1 MLNFFFL
8 GQKIFQIHK
17 SKQVSSK
24 IKFNTNR
31 VLFKS
36 WVLMESERRSEAVGI
51 AWLMQEIFCS
61 RIYTQSEDASSP
73 GWALAFLGYEK
84 KGLVSSLKW
93 NEPVPISVPL
103 LIRSYPCSYQ
113 TSWLHTLLCVLLTA
127 TLRFLQV
134 ISLRCALL
142 CLFLAPA
149 ASICLDS
156 IVELPWLANT
166 VCEVFSKLLYPP
178 VTNDK

>member
-1 MLNFFFL
+1 MLNFFL
-8 GQKIFQIHK
+8 GQKIFQIYK

-24 IKFNTNR
+24 IKFNTNW

-36 WVLMESERRSEAVGI
+36 WALMESERRSEAVGI
-51 AWLMQEIFCS
+51 AWLMQEFFCS
-61 RIYTQSEDASSP
+61 HIYTQSEDTSSP
-73 GWALAFLGYEK
+73 GWVLAFLGYEK

-103 LIRSYPCSYQ
+103 RSYPRSYQ

-134 ISLRCALL
+134 TSLRCPLL
-142 CLFLAPA
+142 CLSLAPA
-149 ASICLDS
+149 ASLCLDS

-166 VCEVFSKLLYPP
+166 VCEVSSKLLYPP
-178 VTNDK
+178 VTNDRQF